1 MYKYIVKTVL
11 DTLFALVL
19 IIVSSPIMMLCA
31 IYIKIKEPDE
41 EVLFPQERM
50 GYKNR
55 IFTIYKF
62 RTMSSARQDENGRDL
77 TSEER
82 LTRHGRLMRKL
93 SLDELPQ
100 LFNVLKGQMSFI
112 GPRPLLPKYLPHY
125 TDIENRRHEVKPGIS
140 GWAQVNGRNA
150 VCWGERL
157 ALDVWYV
164 DHQSLWLD
172 LKIIF
177 LTVLKVV
184 KREGIGGAGRETSMP
199 PFIGS
204 SADYGEASVRANA
217 TSDPDQ
223 GM

>member
-1 MYKYIVKTVL
+1 MYRHFIKSVFDI
-11 DTLFALVL
+11 LFALIL
-19 IIVSSPIMMLCA
+19 ILVTFPITAICA
-31 IYIKIKEPDE
+31 IYIKIKEPSE
-41 EVLFPQERM
+41 PVVFPQKRL
-50 GYKNR
+50 GYKNQ

-62 RTMSSARQDENGRDL
+62 RTMSSTRQDEHGRDL
-77 TSEER
+77 TAEER
-82 LTRHGRLMRKL
+82 LTRHGRLIRKL

-100 LFNVLKGQMSFI
+100 LFNVLTGQMSFI
-112 GPRPLLPKYLPHY
+112 GPRPLLPQYLPYY
-125 TDIENRRHEVKPGIS
+125 TDNENRRHEVKPGIS

-150 VCWGERL
+150 VSWGERL

-164 DHQSLWLD
+164 DHQSMWLD

-199 PFIGS
+199 AFIGS
-204 SADYGEASVRANA
+204 SADYGEAPARTNPTTDV
-217 TSDPDQ
+217 DQ

>member
-1 MYKYIVKTVL
+1 MYKHFIKPIFDIL
-11 DTLFALVL
+11 LALIL
-19 IIVSSPIMMLCA
+19 ILATSPVMAFCCL
-31 IYIKIKEPDE
+31 YIKIKEPSE
-41 EVLFPQERM
+41 RMVFPQQRI
-50 GYKNR
+50 GYKR
-55 IFTIYKF
+55 RLFTIYKF
-62 RTMSSARQDENGRDL
+62 RTMSSTRKDDNGRDL

-100 LFNVLKGQMSFI
+100 LFNVLAGQMSFI
-112 GPRPLLPKYLPHY
+112 GPRPLLPQYLPYY
-125 TDIENRRHEVKPGIS
+125 TEAENRRHEVKPGIS

-150 VCWGERL
+150 VGWGERL

-164 DHQSLWLD
+164 DHQSWCLD

-199 PFIGS
+199 PFMGS
-204 SADYGEASVRANA
+204 SADYGEAFGRAKA
-217 TSDPDQ
+217 TSGPDQ

>member
-1 MYKYIVKTVL
+1 MYRHFIKTVF
-11 DTLFALVL
+11 DILFALIL
-19 IIVSSPIMMLCA
+19 ILATFPIMAICA
-31 IYIKIKEPDE
+31 IYIKIKEPSE
-41 EVLFPQERM
+41 PVVFPQERM
-50 GYKNR
+50 GYKNQ

-62 RTMSSARQDENGRDL
+62 RTMSSTRKDEHGRDL

-82 LTRHGRLMRKL
+82 LTRHGRLIRKL

-100 LFNVLKGQMSFI
+100 LFNVLIGQMSFI
-112 GPRPLLPKYLPHY
+112 GPRPLLPQYLPYY
-125 TDIENRRHEVKPGIS
+125 TDNENRRHEVKPGIS

-150 VCWGERL
+150 VSWGERL

-164 DHQSLWLD
+164 DHQSMWLD

-199 PFIGS
+199 AFIGS
-204 SADYGEASVRANA
+204 SADYGEAPARANPS
-217 TSDPDQ
+217 SDVDQ